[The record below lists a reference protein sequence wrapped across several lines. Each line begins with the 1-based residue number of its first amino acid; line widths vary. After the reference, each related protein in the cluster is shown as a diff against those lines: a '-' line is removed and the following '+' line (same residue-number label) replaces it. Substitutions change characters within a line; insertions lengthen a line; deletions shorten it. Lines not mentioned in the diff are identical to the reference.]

1 MSAFTIEPYR
11 KLRGLI
17 GTLKRNIRAH
27 VGFAPNDYLK
37 SCKGVIHVGANTGQ
51 ERDIYRQYGLNV
63 FWIEPIPEI
72 YHRLLTNIATYQN
85 QRACM
90 SLITDKDDADYILH
104 IANNDGASSS
114 ILSLHHHR
122 DIWPSIE
129 YERDIHLKSQTLP
142 AALSKSGANQVEYDA
157 LVIDTQGTELLVL
170 KGAVS
175 LLRRFK
181 YIKTEAANFES
192 YQGCATI
199 GDIVTYLRPYGFR
212 VIREDLFA
220 QRAAGGAY
228 FDILFKREI

>member
-1 MSAFTIEPYR
+1 MSAIGPY
-11 KLRGLI
+11 RGLI
-17 GTLKRNIRAH
+17 GTLQRNIRVH
-27 VGFAPNDYLK
+27 LGPEPNAYLK

-51 ERDIYRQYGLNV
+51 ERDIYKQYGLNV

-72 YHRLLTNIATYQN
+72 YHKLLTNIATYKN

-90 SLITDKDDADYILH
+90 ALITDKEDADYILH
-104 IANNDGASSS
+104 VANNEGASSS

-129 YERDIHLKSQTLP
+129 YERDIDLKSQTL
-142 AALSKSGANQVEYDA
+142 ATALAKSGANQVEYDA

-175 LLRRFK
+175 LLPQFK

-192 YQGCATI
+192 YKDCATVK
-199 GDIVTYLRPYGFR
+199 DIVAYLRPYGFR
-212 VIREDLFA
+212 VAREELFA
-220 QRAAGGAY
+220 HRPAGGAY
-228 FDILFKREI
+228 FDILFRRES